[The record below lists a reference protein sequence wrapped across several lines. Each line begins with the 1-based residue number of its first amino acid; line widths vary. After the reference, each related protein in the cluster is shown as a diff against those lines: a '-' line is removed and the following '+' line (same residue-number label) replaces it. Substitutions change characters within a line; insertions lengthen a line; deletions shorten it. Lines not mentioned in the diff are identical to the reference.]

1 MAIFQTAVVRN
12 RLLSMLAPA
21 DFDHLAPK
29 LERVPMPLKAIIVA
43 ARQPILH
50 VHFPESGI
58 VSTVANT
65 QEGRIEIG
73 LTGREGFVGV
83 PTILGAISTPHT
95 SLVQGEGEAL
105 RIGVPDLRAALAA
118 RPALFRP
125 LGLYTHALMVQLAQT
140 AYANVTFTIQARL
153 ARWVL
158 MTQDRTS
165 GDDLV
170 LTHEFLSVMLGV
182 RRPGVTV
189 GTQALEAMGAI
200 QTGRGRVTVLDR
212 DKLKAVAGDAYQLA
226 EDEYDRV
233 MAQAEP

>member
-1 MAIFQTAVVRN
+1 
-12 RLLSMLAPA
+12 MLAPD

-29 LERVPMPLKAIIVA
+29 LERVPLPLKAIVLA

-50 VHFPESGI
+50 VLFPESGI

-65 QEGRIEIG
+65 DEGRIEIG
-73 LTGREGFVGV
+73 ITGREGFVGV
-83 PTILGAISTPHT
+83 PVALGVDSTPHT

-105 RIGVPDLRAALAA
+105 RIGVVDLRAALLA

-125 LGLYTHALMVQLAQT
+125 LGLYAHALMVQLAQT
-140 AYANVTFTIQARL
+140 AYANATLTIEARL

-158 MTQDRTS
+158 MTQDRTD
-165 GDDLV
+165 GVDLM

-189 GTQALEAMGAI
+189 ATHALEAAGAI
-200 QTGRGRVTVLDR
+200 QTRRGRIIVRDR
-212 DKLKAVAGDAYQLA
+212 DLLKDIAGDAYQLA
-226 EDEYDRV
+226 EDEYERAMV
-233 MAQAEP
+233 KA